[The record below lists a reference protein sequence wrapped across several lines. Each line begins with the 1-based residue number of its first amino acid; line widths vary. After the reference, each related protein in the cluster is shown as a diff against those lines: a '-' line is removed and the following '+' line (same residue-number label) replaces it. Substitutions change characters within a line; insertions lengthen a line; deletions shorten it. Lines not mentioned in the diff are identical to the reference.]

1 MVAEMAR
8 SPLADAFAHHV
19 WATNRL
25 IDASVELTDEQL
37 ESTATGTYGSIIETL
52 RHVVATDRA
61 YLAVLSGGRVDRTV
75 EEGMSL
81 AAARSVKELN
91 GAEWARVVAELD
103 DPDRVVVRQRP
114 DGSANRSPAGI
125 RLAQALHH
133 GTDHRSQIC
142 TILTTLGI
150 EPPDIDV
157 WEFGVQHGRVEEVPA
172 PTT

>member
-1 MVAEMAR
+1 MPR

-19 WATNRL
+19 WATLSL
-25 IDASVELTDEQL
+25 IDTCEVITDEQL
-37 ESTATGTYGSIIETL
+37 QASAPGVYGSIIDTL
-52 RHVVATDRA
+52 RHIVASDRG
-61 YLAVLSGGRVDRTV
+61 YLAVVSGGRVERMDDERLT
-75 EEGMSL
+75 L
-81 AAARSVKELN
+81 AAARSVMELD
-91 GAEWARVVAELD
+91 GEEWARVLAELD
-103 DPDRVVVRQRP
+103 DPERIVVRQRP

-157 WEFGVQHGRVEEVPA
+157 WEFGVQHGRVQEVAAPA
-172 PTT
+172 TKA

>member
-1 MVAEMAR
+1 MPR

-19 WATNRL
+19 WATLKL
-25 IDASVELTDEQL
+25 IDTCETLSDEQL
-37 ESTATGTYGSIIETL
+37 QTSAPGVYGSIIDTL
-52 RHVVATDRA
+52 RHIVASDRG
-61 YLAVLSGGRVDRTV
+61 YLAVVSGGRVERMDDERLT
-75 EEGMSL
+75 L
-81 AAARSVKELN
+81 AAARSVMELD
-91 GAEWARVVAELD
+91 GEEWARVLAELD
-103 DPDRVVVRQRP
+103 DPERIVVRQRP

-172 PTT
+172 PAT

>member
-1 MVAEMAR
+1 MPR

-19 WATNRL
+19 WATLKL
-25 IDASVELTDEQL
+25 IDTCETLSDEQL
-37 ESTATGTYGSIIETL
+37 QTSAPGVYGSIIDTL
-52 RHVVATDRA
+52 RHIVASDRG
-61 YLAVLSGGRVDRTV
+61 YLAVVSGGRVERMDDERLT
-75 EEGMSL
+75 L
-81 AAARSVKELN
+81 AAARSVMELD
-91 GAEWARVVAELD
+91 GEEWARVLAELD
-103 DPDRVVVRQRP
+103 DPERIVVRQRP

-157 WEFGVQHGRVEEVPA
+157 WEFGVHEGRVEELPS
-172 PTT
+172 PS